1 MSEKENIKPVEEE
14 TKKATSHK
22 KEVKR
27 YTGEN
32 KKESTKQN
40 ESQTGPHAP
49 RGKKQRRNFKL
60 YPNRG

>member
-1 MSEKENIKPVEEE
+1 MREKENIKSIEKE
-14 TKKATSHK
+14 TKLPTSHK

-40 ESQTGPHAP
+40 ESQSGPHAP